1 MSTYGMCA
9 ECYIPMD
16 SCDLAVCAFLL
27 PLCPMRVGLAFYK
40 NMLFWKD
47 HVPALPPDAHDL
59 VGAASFVEDCV

>member
-1 MSTYGMCA
+1 
-9 ECYIPMD
+9 MD